1 MAKRKTSK
9 KSPARAK
16 PSASPSTAK
25 LERTRNRIDRE
36 ILAKIN
42 ERAQIERQLSEIA
55 DNKTEAG
62 NKVKSAETLSQI
74 DDLLRINKGPLASD
88 AVRSVFHEIV
98 TGCRELVAPRKIAYL
113 GPEYSYSY
121 LAATEQF
128 GSTADLVPVG
138 TIAAVFEEVEHGNV
152 DYGLVPLE
160 NSTDGRITDTL
171 DMFTRV
177 RVQISGEV
185 QLRIHHALL
194 GQGSRSQIKKVCSKP
209 QALSQCRGWLA
220 KNLPSAELVATT
232 STTVAAERAAAEK
245 DVAAIASRQAG
256 AKYGLEVLAAHIEDN
271 KTNIT
276 RFAVIGDSSAAR
288 TGNDKTAMLF
298 QLSHKPGALADA
310 MSVFKRKRLNLTW
323 IESFPLVGQPNE
335 YLFFVELHGHEKD
348 LRVRQAL
355 GTLEKKTERLEVLG
369 SYVCSKPVD

>member
-1 MAKRKTSK
+1 MAKRKTGK
-9 KSPARAK
+9 KVADKKKPATGQ
-16 PSASPSTAK
+16 SNAK
-25 LERTRNRIDRE
+25 LERALKRVDRE

-42 ERAQIERQLSEIA
+42 ERAEIEQQLAEFAGSE
-55 DNKTEAG
+55 THAG
-62 NKVKSAETLSQI
+62 NAKSAELFSRL
-74 DDLLRINKGPLASD
+74 DDLLSINKGPLASH
-88 AVRSVFHEIV
+88 AVRAVFREIV
-98 TGCRELVAPRKIAYL
+98 SGCRELVAPCKVAYL
-113 GPEYSYSY
+113 GPEYSYSH
-121 LAATEQF
+121 LAATERF
-128 GSTADLVPVG
+128 GSTADLIPVG

-185 QLRIHHALL
+185 QLRIHHTLL

-220 KNLPSAELVATT
+220 KNLPNADLVATT

-256 AKYGLEVLAAHIEDN
+256 AQYGLQVLAANIEDN
-271 KTNIT
+271 KANIT

-310 MSVFKRKRLNLTW
+310 MNVFKRKRLNMTW

-335 YLFFVELHGHEKD
+335 YLFFVELQGHEKD

-355 GTLEKKTERLEVLG
+355 STLGKKTELLEVLG
-369 SYVCSKPVD
+369 SYASSKPVD